1 MLESAFYQRG
11 HDMKFLFLASFTL
24 VAAAAL
30 SGCAAPSASARSAGP
45 VKVLSSAKQDSAVAQ
60 CIQVTWQNE
69 AMFGTSSDVFLHD
82 LSGGGFTVFTTE
94 STYFADVHAKGPAT
108 TVEFYAPQADSQ
120 AALRSAAI
128 ATCL

>member
-11 HDMKFLFLASFTL
+11 HDMKFLFLTSAT
-24 VAAAAL
+24 VIAAVAL
-30 SGCAAPSASARSAGP
+30 SGCAAPSSSARSAGP
-45 VKVLSSAKQDSAVAQ
+45 SKVLSSAKQASAVAQ

-82 LSGGGFTVFTTE
+82 LAGGGFTVFTTE
-94 STYFADVHAKGPAT
+94 SKYFADVQSKGPAT
-108 TVEFYAPQADSQ
+108 TVEFYAPQGDTQ

>member
-1 MLESAFYQRG
+1 
-11 HDMKFLFLASFTL
+11 MKFLFLTSAT
-24 VAAAAL
+24 VIAATMLA
-30 SGCAAPSASARSAGP
+30 GCAAPSGSARAAGP
-45 VKVLSSAKQDSAVAQ
+45 FKVLSSAKQDAAVAQ

-94 STYFADVHAKGPAT
+94 SRYFADVHGKGPAT
-108 TVEFYAPQADSQ
+108 LVEFYAPQGDSQ

-128 ATCL
+128 VTCL

>member
-1 MLESAFYQRG
+1 
-11 HDMKFLFLASFTL
+11 MKLLFLTSAT
-24 VAAAAL
+24 VIAATVLA
-30 SGCAAPSASARSAGP
+30 GCAAPSNSARAAGP
-45 VKVLSSAKQDSAVAQ
+45 FKVLSSAKQDAAVAQ

-94 STYFADVHAKGPAT
+94 SRYFADVRAKGPAT
-108 TVEFYAPQADSQ
+108 AVEFYAPQGDTQ

>member
-11 HDMKFLFLASFTL
+11 HEMKFLFLTSAT
-24 VAAAAL
+24 VIAAVAL
-30 SGCAAPSASARSAGP
+30 SGCAAPSSSARSAGP
-45 VKVLSSAKQDSAVAQ
+45 SKVLSSAKQASAVAQ

-82 LSGGGFTVFTTE
+82 LAGGFTVFTTE
-94 STYFADVHAKGPAT
+94 SKYFADVQSKGPAT
-108 TVEFYAPQADSQ
+108 AVEFYAPQGDAQ

>member
-11 HDMKFLFLASFTL
+11 HDMKFLFLTSAAVIAAATL
-24 VAAAAL
+24 V
-30 SGCAAPSASARSAGP
+30 GCAAPSSAARSAGP
-45 VKVLSSAKQDSAVAQ
+45 SKVLSSARQDAAVAQ

-94 STYFADVHAKGPAT
+94 SKYFADVQSKGPTT
-108 TVEFYAPQADSQ
+108 TVEFYAPQGDTQ